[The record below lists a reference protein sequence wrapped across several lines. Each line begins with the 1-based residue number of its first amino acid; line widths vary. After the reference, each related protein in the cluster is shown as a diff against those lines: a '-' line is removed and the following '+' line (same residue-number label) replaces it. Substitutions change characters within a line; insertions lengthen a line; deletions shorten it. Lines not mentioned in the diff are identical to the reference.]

1 MRTRKRR
8 QVGTAGLVIRYR
20 NGTCAHECRACGYWE
35 TFARWRPALRSARA
49 HAADHAAG
57 DIRRYMATSQGS
69 RALGPRRP
77 RWRRRLAGAVA
88 VLVLAAIAFSVTV
101 AAVTSRAAPAPTP
114 SIGIVTT
121 ITTAAAPNSPAADP
135 ATTGYSPTLA
145 GPPATDAQGQW
156 IPEPDPPT
164 STSAGGGRR

>member
-35 TFARWRPALRSARA
+35 TFARWRPALRSAKA

-57 DIRRYMATSQGS
+57 DIRRYMATSEGS

-77 RWRRRLAGAVA
+77 RWRRRLAGAV
-88 VLVLAAIAFSVTV
+88 VILILAAIAFTVTV
-101 AAVTSRAAPAPTP
+101 AAVTSRAAPAAVP
-114 SIGIVTT
+114 SLP
-121 ITTAAAPNSPAADP
+121 AAAP
-135 ATTGYSPTLA
+135 ATTGYSPTVA
-145 GPPATDAQGQW
+145 GPPATDASGQW